1 VCDLL
6 QIAELKSGVA
16 QPADAAFLPPT
27 ARANSRNGST
37 SAYATISVTVVGEF
51 VHWNEEAVA
60 RCNLLMSQAAPLAT
74 NVRAVFL
81 CLLDQVNPLKT
92 WESLRM
98 NTTLQS

>member
-1 VCDLL
+1 M
-6 QIAELKSGVA
+6 AELKSGVA